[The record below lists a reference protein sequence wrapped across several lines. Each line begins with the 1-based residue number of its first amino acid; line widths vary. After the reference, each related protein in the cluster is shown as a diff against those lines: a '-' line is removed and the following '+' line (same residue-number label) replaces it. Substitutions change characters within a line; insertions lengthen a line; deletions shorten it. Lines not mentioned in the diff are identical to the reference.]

1 MPPTPRGVSK
11 RDQQVRNAVGANIRR
26 LRLARGV
33 TLEVLAASIEV
44 STATMG
50 KIETGKQAISTDIL
64 QRLSIALD
72 AKLSTLVR
80 QSDKERRSA

>member
-1 MPPTPRGVSK
+1 M
-11 RDQQVRNAVGANIRR
+11 
-26 LRLARGV
+26 
-33 TLEVLAASIEV
+33 LAASIEV